1 MWFERAAA
9 AGVPQAMLNLGKMFE
24 QVNLR
29 IIILPVRLTVDP
41 ESKPIHNLVELN
53 SVIGVACPLSKQ

>member
-1 MWFERAAA
+1 MLLPICFQNLPEAVMWFERAAA

-29 IIILPVRLTVDP
+29 K
-41 ESKPIHNLVELN
+41 S
-53 SVIGVACPLSKQ
+53 